1 MIPEKQSFNALRNLC
16 FWGDNILFFSG
27 AHSFEGSYS
36 HFSIILRQSNMA
48 GGKSPIY
55 FDHFPI
61 ETPPFGGTSQLVMFD
76 YPKQL
81 VNPSIW
87 RFPSFHGILK
97 SSSRHECMTTSTE
110 THDLTLLLSPI
121 NSIHVQAFTTW
132 VTAGQ
137 GVHPSSATHLAKG
150 LAELRV
156 WIDAWNRWRPSGHL
170 WEHLPSGYL
179 TL

>member
-1 MIPEKQSFNALRNLC
+1 MKAIIPVRTWFLQQSFNALRNLC
-16 FWGDNILFFSG
+16 FWGDYPPTIKRG
-27 AHSFEGSYS
+27 T
-36 HFSIILRQSNMA
+36 
-48 GGKSPIY
+48 GKSPIY
-55 FDHFPI
+55 FDSFPI
-61 ETPPFGGTSQLVMFD
+61 NTSIWWDFPVMFD

-87 RFPSFHGILK
+87 RFPSFHGIPKL
-97 SSSRHECMTTSTE
+97 SSRHECMRLVLKPI
-110 THDLTLLLSPI
+110 LTLLLSPI
-121 NSIHVQAFTTW
+121 NSIHFQAFTTW

-137 GVHPSSATHLAKG
+137 GVHPSSDTHLAKG

-156 WIDAWNRWRPSGHL
+156 WIDAWKRWRPSGHP